1 MWVAEVSGPMLL
13 EPVYA
18 HVTLESTGDTVT
30 GTWGRNTVK
39 GSHQKKDV
47 WNCRVVPVPKGE
59 FDCKW
64 RQRHRKLAM

>member
-1 MWVAEVSGPMLL
+1 MASISWIARRALRRLLASAAEIAGMWVAEVSGPMLL

-47 WNCRVVPVPKGE
+47 
-59 FDCKW
+59 
-64 RQRHRKLAM
+64 